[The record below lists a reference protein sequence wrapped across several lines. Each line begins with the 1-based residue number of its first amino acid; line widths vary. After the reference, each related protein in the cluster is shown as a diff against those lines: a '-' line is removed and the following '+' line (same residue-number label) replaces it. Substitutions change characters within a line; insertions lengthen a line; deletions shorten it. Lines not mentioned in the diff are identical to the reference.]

1 MGLSPWA
8 TTTLCRTHERWSM
21 GSATVNYESVESVAD
36 GMHFLRD
43 ALETEAVGVTVLDC
57 PPGWSG
63 KPHDHADDDHEEV
76 YFLIDGA
83 ATVEIDGRSTDLAP
97 GDAVRI
103 DPEETREIRV
113 GEEATRMVL
122 VGADK

>member
-1 MGLSPWA
+1 MGY
-8 TTTLCRTHERWSM
+8 
-21 GSATVNYESVESVAD
+21 ATVNYGDVEPVAD

-43 ALETEAVGVTVLDC
+43 ALDTDAVGVTVLDC

-63 KPHDHADDDHEEV
+63 QPHDHADDDHEEV
-76 YFLIDGA
+76 YFLLEGA
-83 ATVEIDGRSTDLAP
+83 ATVEIGGRSEQLEP

-103 DPEETREIRV
+103 DPDETREIRV
-113 GEEATRMVL
+113 GDTESRMLL